1 MKKQENLL
9 GVVKQEPLAVYCLSP
24 AVADHDAHMVIMT
37 IGWQTGMY
45 GVPQDKDMRLMFI
58 RARLELTSADLMRVS
73 AVPKLTLIAHLYLVP
88 EDINDAVGGA
98 HLATCKCVGR
108 LDCTD
113 VHELLDTCK
122 YVDNRQHEVKVEY
135 SITAKAVNNDLENA
149 MALTEFAQ
157 ALPFAKQQLVTQWKL
172 LYGVHELSNG

>member
-1 MKKQENLL
+1 MKKQKNLL
-9 GVVKQEPLAVYCLSP
+9 GVVKQESLAVYCLSQ
-24 AVADHDAHMVIMT
+24 AVADHDAHMVVMT

-73 AVPKLTLIAHLYLVP
+73 AVPRLALIAHLYLVP
-88 EDINDAVGGA
+88 EDINNTDGGA
-98 HLATCKCVGR
+98 HLATCKCAGKQGNMS
-108 LDCTD
+108 

-122 YVDNRQHEVKVEY
+122 YVDNCQHEVKVEY

-157 ALPFAKQQLVTQWKL
+157 ALPFAEQQLVTQWKL